1 MCVRV
6 VCVRVSACVLLKIL
20 GFGTKNFNPLVSSI
34 QSYPESGTSP
44 YADLSPIDEMTG
56 LPSPID
62 GAESVHHVSSTAD
75 SNQQH
80 SVSTSE

>member
-1 MCVRV
+1 MSNNNIASSPPPQIR
-6 VCVRVSACVLLKIL
+6 RRFPS
-20 GFGTKNFNPLVSSI
+20 PLI
-34 QSYPESGTSP
+34 AQSYPESGTSP
-44 YADLSPIDEMTG
+44 YADLSPIDEMAG

-75 SNQQH
+75 SSQGH